1 MTSSQDILA
10 PTLSNG
16 RSYHFDVA
24 VDDRNAQDKLLLM
37 IAVTYDTEEVWTT
50 SFYENE
56 VDSMAKF
63 VAETL
68 MRPDEAQ
75 TSDVNYICSLLRSIT
90 SHSKRVKHENSS

>member
-37 IAVTYDTEEVWTT
+37 VTVTYDTAEAWTT

-56 VDSMAKF
+56 VDSMSKFIAK
-63 VAETL
+63 TI
-68 MRPDEAQ
+68 MHPDKVQ

-90 SHSKRVKHENSS
+90 SYSKRVKHENSS